1 MGKKAVSKLFYC
13 TSIALTFV
21 LAGITIAGAFAGH
34 IPPEHSTLM
43 PFIGLALS
51 GLLLINLA
59 AAIYW
64 GIRRRFWIIIPLI
77 AIAANWQYLGR
88 IFQPPFTVGGK
99 EANTLKIA
107 TYNVDSFGN
116 EQSGYSCKE
125 IAAYMK
131 EHQGGHYLL
140 SGVCRQPVLLLQT
153 VYGTHLQT
161 GSMPSFRK
169 LRTVHL
175 SCR

>member
-1 MGKKAVSKLFYC
+1 MGKQAVSKLFYC

-77 AIAANWQYLGR
+77 TIAANWQYLGQ
-88 IFQPPFTVGGK
+88 IFQPPFTAGGK

-116 EQSGYSCKE
+116 EQSGYS
-125 IAAYMK
+125 
-131 EHQGGHYLL
+131 
-140 SGVCRQPVLLLQT
+140 
-153 VYGTHLQT
+153 
-161 GSMPSFRK
+161 
-169 LRTVHL
+169 
-175 SCR
+175 